1 VNYPYDNDQ
10 MTPVYSGN
18 RLYAKDVN
26 RLVEEKLIEY
36 LRIIFRQ
43 VKNLKLNGKVRIK
56 KMNSIH

>member
-1 VNYPYDNDQ
+1 MNYPYDNDQ